1 MQVIT
6 YFAKLG
12 LCVDTNTKQTA
23 TSHETLTNVKKHS
36 IGDVILYNQAKKC
49 HEDARPD
56 QHARKGVGDFVFY
69 IEFFPPDVSIF
80 VAVY

>member
-23 TSHETLTNVKKHS
+23 TSHKGFTNVKKHT
-36 IGDVILYNQAKKC
+36 IGDVILDYEAEKSHQ
-49 HEDARPD
+49 DARPH
-56 QHARKGVGDFVFY
+56 QHARKCVGDFILY
-69 IEFFPPDVSIF
+69 I
-80 VAVY
+80 